1 VWVVWGEEGYFTVL
15 LYLFHGHRVCL
26 VLYWCTFASLIAG
39 FAVEFVKEWYL
50 DMRVVIVT
58 SLSGYQLNSPRL
70 FICGTRAVDQYL
82 SRPQVDLLGCGSAP
96 AGECR
101 QRRLSLRSV
110 W

>member
-1 VWVVWGEEGYFTVL
+1 MVFRYEG
-15 LYLFHGHRVCL
+15 CN
-26 VLYWCTFASLIAG
+26 C
-39 FAVEFVKEWYL
+39 
-50 DMRVVIVT
+50 DVIKW
-58 SLSGYQLNSPRL
+58 LSVNSPRL